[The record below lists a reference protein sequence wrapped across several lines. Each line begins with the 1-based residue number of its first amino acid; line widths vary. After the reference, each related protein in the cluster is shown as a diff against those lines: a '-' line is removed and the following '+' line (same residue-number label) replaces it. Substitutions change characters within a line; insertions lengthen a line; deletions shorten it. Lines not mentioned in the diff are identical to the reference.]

1 MYTFPKTY
9 IGFENIHTV
18 KDFMLSDGKFQI
30 KIITKCNTL
39 NKTRLLRKHVG
50 LL

>member
-18 KDFMLSDGKFQI
+18 KDFMLNRSLYRSQKF
-30 KIITKCNTL
+30 K
-39 NKTRLLRKHVG
+39 
-50 LL
+50 